1 MVTIILS
8 EMGSLFYIHKA
19 IIPNILANS
28 SRIDA
33 RTGEMKPGKV
43 NLYIYA
49 SIISSET
56 ILKLPHDI
64 KKLFVKLKEYAKSN
78 DVITRRLHDLEVNI
92 PQIILDLISLDNTGE
107 TYRYRRNIN
116 NENHLDGQVR
126 HINIRSIYLGY
137 CKFWEEVDNF
147 LCFLDQLRID
157 KRNNES

>member
-49 SIISSET
+49 SMLASET
-56 ILKLPHDI
+56 IMKLPLQSL
-64 KKLFVKLKEYAKSN
+64 LFVL
-78 DVITRRLHDLEVNI
+78 
-92 PQIILDLISLDNTGE
+92 
-107 TYRYRRNIN
+107 
-116 NENHLDGQVR
+116 
-126 HINIRSIYLGY
+126 
-137 CKFWEEVDNF
+137 
-147 LCFLDQLRID
+147 
-157 KRNNES
+157 

>member
-56 ILKLPHDI
+56 ILKLPLQFR
-64 KKLFVKLKEYAKSN
+64 LFRHFALFLLQQKVQAGSAKQHCN
-78 DVITRRLHDLEVNI
+78 KVN
-92 PQIILDLISLDNTGE
+92 G
-107 TYRYRRNIN
+107 
-116 NENHLDGQVR
+116 
-126 HINIRSIYLGY
+126 
-137 CKFWEEVDNF
+137 
-147 LCFLDQLRID
+147 
-157 KRNNES
+157 